1 MCSREQTNKTSLTFR
16 IRKKIMYV
24 RCIIT
29 QLVLNI
35 KGINLGGSNTGL
47 IWCQNS
53 YLTRPSP
60 CFQLTI
66 DPRQH
71 KSFLHPQTTQEAR
84 VQQKQTV
91 YVRYQNA
98 SSSPHSKKNICAGSK
113 SEFGSQQ
120 RKCPEKHM
128 ILLAFFS
135 HTHVFL
141 QIAYSLVYGESS
153 TPLLT
158 SVQIHLQ
165 KNNSEEIRDICE
177 IMPYFGDGEISFFT
191 PVTV

>member
-60 CFQLTI
+60 CFQLTV
-66 DPRQH
+66 DPRQY
-71 KSFLHPQTTQEAR
+71 KSFLHPQTTQEAC
-84 VQQKQTV
+84 VQQKQCMWGIKMLPPLHI
-91 YVRYQNA
+91 A
-98 SSSPHSKKNICAGSK
+98 
-113 SEFGSQQ
+113 
-120 RKCPEKHM
+120 RK
-128 ILLAFFS
+128 
-135 HTHVFL
+135 
-141 QIAYSLVYGESS
+141 
-153 TPLLT
+153 T
-158 SVQIHLQ
+158 SVQGPSQNLAPNKGSVLKNTWSCWPFSNTHMYFFKWLIHWSMGSLPHH
-165 KNNSEEIRDICE
+165 S
-177 IMPYFGDGEISFFT
+177 
-191 PVTV
+191 